1 MKVTKR
7 NGNVVLFDDE
17 KIVKAILKAS
27 AEVREEEVSNNI
39 ARSVADEV
47 FTKLTAGGDIIS
59 TAEVRD
65 CVYEILIERGYPVT
79 AQHYMDYK
87 GKA

>member
-7 NGNVVLFDDE
+7 NGNVVLFDDD

-27 AEVREEEVSNNI
+27 AEVREEEVSNNM

-47 FTKLTAGGDIIS
+47 FTKLTAGSDIIS

-65 CVYEILIERGYPVT
+65 CVYEILIERGFPVT

>member
-1 MKVTKR
+1 MKVTKK

-17 KIVKAILKAS
+17 KIIKAILKAS

-39 ARSVADEV
+39 AQNIADEV
-47 FTKLTAGGDIIS
+47 FAKLTTESDIIS
-59 TAEVRD
+59 TAEVRA
-65 CVYEILIERGYPVT
+65 CVYEILINRGFPVT

>member
-1 MKVTKR
+1 MKVTKK

-27 AEVREEEVSNNI
+27 AEVREEEVSNSM

-47 FTKLTAGGDIIS
+47 FTKLTAESDIIS
-59 TAEVRD
+59 TAEVRT